1 MATYKEIFGKQIKFL
16 SSDPANEAEGQMW
29 YNSTSGTFKSVLVTE
44 GVSSGANLATGRTGC
59 AGGGIQSAAWVSG
72 GSVSGPPPTSLQT
85 TEEYNGT
92 GWASGGDM
100 TTARGYAGS
109 GGPQTA
115 GIAAGGFPYPAPPV
129 NMTTVESYNG
139 TTWSGETALPTAVW
153 TNGIIGS
160 EPACVSVGRGTPTS
174 DNAVFNYDGSTWTT
188 GGTRNS
194 IRGYTSMAAGV
205 QTAGIIAGGYEP
217 PLSPPA
223 GVKVES
229 YDGTSWTSETDCNAD
244 TYMGSLSGSQTSI
257 VKMGGQTTTPP
268 VVSNA
273 VETYDG
279 SSWATSPATL
289 TTARGYVGMTG
300 NSPSSSAGLISGGST
315 TGGVAS
321 TAATEEFNRSA
332 NVITPGAWASSPAIS
347 TGRYSCSGTGTTT
360 AALLTGGT
368 TGPGAYSNATEDFD
382 GSSWTGG
389 GAYPLVIQGGGSTGP
404 QTAALYTGGYVS
416 GPGIQNQTAT
426 YNGSAWTVVPGTL
439 NNARGQSMSGLV
451 GTQAAAMLAGGD
463 DDGSTPYFNNTE
475 LYNGTSWTT
484 SPGTLSSARTGLT
497 VVGTSTVAVT
507 AGGGDGPGSPGNTNI
522 IQTWN
527 GSAWAT
533 SPATLNTNKIFFMKS
548 GASST
553 AALFI
558 GGDTPAGKTAGTES
572 WDGTACST
580 APALGTATAEGGSA
594 GPSTTAALIMGGNTP
609 AGNSRTESQIF
620 TGETTAANYETIT
633 TS

>member
-16 SSDPANEAEGQMW
+16 SSDPANEAEGQIW

-257 VKMGGQTTTPP
+257 VKMGGQTVTPP

-321 TAATEEFNRSA
+321 TGATEEFTRSENVVVAGAWGSAPIMNTARSA
-332 NVITPGAWASSPAIS
+332 LGAARNGTKTSCLAFSGYEGSPAGIKTEEFDGS
-347 TGRYSCSGTGTTT
+347 TWTNKNSMGTGRYNTPGTGIVTAALAAGGNAPPESSATEEFDGTNWAANPTGLNTARYTAALTGTQT
-360 AALLTGGT
+360 AALLSGGT
-368 TGPGAYSNATEDFD
+368 DPSVSNATE
-382 GSSWTGG
+382 
-389 GAYPLVIQGGGSTGP
+389 
-404 QTAALYTGGYVS
+404 
-416 GPGIQNQTAT
+416 T
-426 YNGSAWTVVPGTL
+426 YNGST
-439 NNARGQSMSGLV
+439 
-451 GTQAAAMLAGGD
+451 
-463 DDGSTPYFNNTE
+463 
-475 LYNGTSWTT
+475 WTT
-484 SPGTLSSARTGLT
+484 SPGTLNVARASYNAGAGTQTAT
-497 VVGTSTVAVT
+497 VMWSGYAGPPGQTNVSEEFDGTSWTAGNTYLLSAKGVT
-507 AGGGDGPGSPGNTNI
+507 GGGTLAAAWSASGNLPANSALGFSYDGTNWSTTPSLGAAKYNCAGGGASGAGI
-522 IQTWN
+522 IFGGTT
-527 GSAWAT
+527 GV
-533 SPATLNTNKIFFMKS
+533 PLLNT
-548 GASST
+548 
-553 AALFI
+553 
-558 GGDTPAGKTAGTES
+558 TE
-572 WDGTACST
+572 
-580 APALGTATAEGGSA
+580 E
-594 GPSTTAALIMGGNTP
+594 
-609 AGNSRTESQIF
+609 F
-620 TGETTAANYETIT
+620 TGETSTLNYETIT